1 MTLLKKAYFGHQKG
15 KDNEEQPRKTWRRAM
30 EKELNTIRLTW
41 SEIRKVAQDRSRW
54 KEIVNPLEALF
65 C

>member
-1 MTLLKKAYFGHQKG
+1 
-15 KDNEEQPRKTWRRAM
+15 M

>member
-1 MTLLKKAYFGHQKG
+1 MTLLKKASFGHQKG
-15 KDNEEQPRKTWRRAM
+15 KDNEEQSRKTWRRAM
-30 EKELNTIRLTW
+30 EKELNTIHLTW
-41 SEIRKVAQDRSRW
+41 SEIRKVAQDRSHW